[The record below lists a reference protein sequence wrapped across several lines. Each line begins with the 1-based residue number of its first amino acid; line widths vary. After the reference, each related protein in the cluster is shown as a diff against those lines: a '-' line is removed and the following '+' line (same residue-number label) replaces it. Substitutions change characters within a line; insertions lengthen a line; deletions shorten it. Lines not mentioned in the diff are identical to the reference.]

1 MFLVA
6 VANYFESSKRQQ
18 DPCNSITKIAFD
30 HIMESYQLLTLF
42 ITAVVLVGGAI
53 SFSYYAAPYKPGT
66 VKSEPYEC
74 GIPTEGPTWIQF
86 HVGYYLFAI
95 IYLIFDVETVFLYP
109 WAVVMKEIGMPAFI
123 EALIFLT
130 ILGVGLLYAWKKK
143 ALIWE

>member
-1 MFLVA
+1 
-6 VANYFESSKRQQ
+6 
-18 DPCNSITKIAFD
+18 
-30 HIMESYQLLTLF
+30 MESYQLLTLF
-42 ITAVVLVGGAI
+42 LTAVILVGGAMI
-53 SFSYYAAPYKPGT
+53 FSYYAAPYKPGA

-109 WAVVMKEIGMPAFI
+109 WAVVMKEIGMRAFI

-130 ILGVGLLYAWKKK
+130 ILGLGLLYAWKKK

>member
-1 MFLVA
+1 
-6 VANYFESSKRQQ
+6 
-18 DPCNSITKIAFD
+18 
-30 HIMESYQLLTLF
+30 MEHYQLLTLF
-42 ITAVVLVGGAI
+42 ITAAILVGGAI
-53 SFSYYAAPYKPGT
+53 SFSYYIAPRSPGI

-109 WAVVMKEIGMPAFI
+109 WAVVMRELGMTAFI
-123 EALIFLT
+123 EILIFFGL
-130 ILGVGLLYAWKKK
+130 LGLGLLYAWRKK